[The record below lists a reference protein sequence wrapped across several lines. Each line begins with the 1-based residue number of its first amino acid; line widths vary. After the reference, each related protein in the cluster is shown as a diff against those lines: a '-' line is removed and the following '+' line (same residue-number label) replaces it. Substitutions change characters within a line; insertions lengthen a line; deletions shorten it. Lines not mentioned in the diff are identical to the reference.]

1 MSYNTP
7 FHKVKILSAP
17 LLLTLAHYIAQWNPL
32 NLPQLE
38 SAHFHLQTMADS
50 SLSYRINFHAWFT
63 IIRTGCF
70 SNTNYNKRLNFSLLL
85 LILSINFYVSSM
97 LKEEPISSISKL
109 ISPITK
115 WKSKIK
121 RIPKIPSLKN
131 NYPNNKSSW
140 NYCHRIKSQ
149 IHIQTFSKITNKISL
164 QALVAEIPHLW
175 PKIYTFQAKIPY
187 KKYLLAYLLHN
198 FLVIIIYAPVL
209 FILPKLFKPFG

>member
-1 MSYNTP
+1 MSYSTP

-17 LLLTLAHYIAQWNPL
+17 LSLTLAHYIAQWHLP

-38 SAHFHLQTMADS
+38 SAHFHLQKMADS
-50 SLSYRINFHAWFT
+50 SLSYRTNFHVWFT
-63 IIRTGCF
+63 IIRTECF
-70 SNTNYNKRLNFSLLL
+70 LNTNYNKRLNFSLLL
-85 LILSINFYVSSM
+85 LILSINFSVSSM
-97 LKEEPISSISKL
+97 LKEEPISSKSKL

-140 NYCHRIKSQ
+140 NYCLHIKSQ
-149 IHIQTFSKITNKISL
+149 IHIQTYSKITNKISL
-164 QALVAEIPHLW
+164 QALVAVIPHLW

-198 FLVIIIYAPVL
+198 FLVITIYAQVF
-209 FILPKLFKPFG
+209 FIQPKLFKSFG